1 MQGILLSGGNGT
13 RLWPMTIATS
23 KQLLPVY
30 DKPLVYYPLSTLMLS
45 GVRDIVVITTP
56 NSAAA
61 HQNLLKDGS
70 QWGINISYAVQN
82 EPKGIPDAFNV
93 AESLLDTSKGVVLI
107 LGDNFFYGPGL
118 GQDIFSRIQESMS
131 ICFCY
136 EVSNPSEFGVVELD
150 SNGFALRIVE
160 KPETFISKMA
170 VSGLYKF
177 PNDVFT
183 RVKELSPS
191 SRGELEI
198 VDLLNSYIAD
208 RLLDTRFLSRGTA
221 WLDTGTTH
229 GLLGAGNFVQ
239 VLQERQGLLVG
250 SPDEVAWRLG
260 LINSEKLSE
269 NAMALK
275 GSDYGKKLLT
285 LI

>member
-1 MQGILLSGGNGT
+1 
-13 RLWPMTIATS
+13 
-23 KQLLPVY
+23 
-30 DKPLVYYPLSTLMLS
+30 MLS

-93 AESLLDTSKGVVLI
+93 AEGLLDTSKGVVLI
-107 LGDNFFYGPGL
+107 LGDNFFYGP
-118 GQDIFSRIQESMS
+118 DFDQEVLFTPDSKNA
-131 ICFCY
+131 ICFVS

-150 SNGFALRIVE
+150 SKGLTLRIIE
-160 KPETFISKMA
+160 KPKDFISNVA
-170 VSGLYKF
+170 LSGLYMF
-177 PNDVFT
+177 PNDVFKI
-183 RVKELSPS
+183 VKKIVPS
-191 SRGELEI
+191 VRGELEI
-198 VDLLNSYIAD
+198 VDLLNSYIPEG
-208 RLLDTRFLSRGTA
+208 RLITRFWSRGTA
-221 WLDTGTTH
+221 WLDTGTPH
-229 GLLGAGNFVQ
+229 RLLEAGSFVQ
-239 VLQERQGLLVG
+239 ILQERQGLLIG